1 MFYPQH
7 IDVEEP
13 GRREPQM
20 RRWVEIMA
28 RHGGGHVYTYPAAF
42 FHWVERQII
51 CIDDYAYAG
60 SDFRNDPDMVLPPGG
75 RWDIDLGKKTFFLC
89 FVIL

>member
-1 MFYPQH
+1 MFCPQQ

-28 RHGGGHVYTYPAAF
+28 RHGRGHVYTYPATF
-42 FHWVERQII
+42 VHWVERKII

-60 SDFRNDPDMVLPPGG
+60 SDFRNNPDMMLSPGG
-75 RWDIDLGKKTFFLC
+75 RWDIDLVKKTFFLC